1 MKIEVKPGTSA
12 TVQSGTRKDGKA
24 FSLRVQE
31 AWLHAGGEIRK
42 LRITLNR
49 EQEAFAAGWYG
60 LDESSFGVNR
70 WGDLEIRFVNLKALP
85 LVEAA
90 KAAGAR

>member
-1 MKIEVKPGTSA
+1 MKIEIKPGTSA
-12 TVQSGTRKDGKA
+12 TVQTGTRKDGKA

-49 EQEAFAAGWYG
+49 EQEAYGAGLYEI
-60 LDESSFGVNR
+60 DEGSYGVNR
-70 WGDLEIRFVNLKALP
+70 WGDLEIRFLTLKRAVQP
-85 LVEAA
+85 A
-90 KAAGAR
+90 KVAGAA

>member
-1 MKIEVKPGTSA
+1 MKVEVKPGTNA

-31 AWLHAGGEIRK
+31 AWLHSGGEIRK
-42 LRITLNR
+42 LRLTLNR
-49 EQEAFAAGWYG
+49 EQEAYPPGLYE

-70 WGDLEIRFVNLKALP
+70 WGDLEIRFVNLKRAVAP
-85 LVEAA
+85 VQ
-90 KAAGAR
+90 KAG

>member
-1 MKIEVKPGTSA
+1 MRFEIKPGTNA

-31 AWLHAGGEIRK
+31 AWLHSGGEIR
-42 LRITLNR
+42 RIRLTLNR
-49 EQEAFAAGWYG
+49 EQEAYAPGFYV

-70 WGDLEIRFVNLKALP
+70 WGDLEIRFVKLKVAP
-85 LVEAA
+85 AA
-90 KAAGAR
+90 AAVSKAG